1 MESYKKAWGTAQIAL
16 PRTGFFRTREPR
28 PAKAWSLRKIRRIR
42 KRGCVIG
49 ENCLISKKAVF
60 GKEPYLIQIG
70 DSVRIEAGVRL
81 VTHDLSAWTIQQMG
95 GMGNAEV
102 YGPIS
107 IGDNTFIG
115 AGSVIMPGISIGRD
129 CVVLENSVVM
139 ENLPNGTVAAGVPAR
154 QVDNIEAF
162 ARKCWGKC
170 TTDIHKLSPKQK
182 RRTLMREFN
191 LDI

>member
-70 DSVRIEAGVRL
+70 DSVRIV
-81 VTHDLSAWTIQQMG
+81 QQMG

>member
-1 MESYKKAWGTAQIAL
+1 MELYKKAWGTAQIAL

-107 IGDNTFIG
+107 RGD
-115 AGSVIMPGISIGRD
+115 
-129 CVVLENSVVM
+129 
-139 ENLPNGTVAAGVPAR
+139 
-154 QVDNIEAF
+154 
-162 ARKCWGKC
+162 
-170 TTDIHKLSPKQK
+170 TT
-182 RRTLMREFN
+182 
-191 LDI
+191 